1 MSRQYDRVVSIPFA
15 AWSDHLKVAW
25 TDAFP
30 RDVYDLADAPN
41 PKAEI
46 LAQKSLDNALQAFEG
61 YFWHLAGANPAAL
74 SRPLE
79 QILTRPD
86 VESYVRV
93 LHARLAGPRGMQLK
107 PSTIVSYLER
117 LHSAAARFAPNA
129 KFGWLLRLTQ
139 ELRPPPRTPDM
150 PALTTQQLIRTGLVA
165 MRLARRRLRRWQKKH
180 GSRRHQP
187 RPLVLY
193 RDGLM
198 IVFAALFPMRPE
210 NLRELEIGE
219 MFAPPNALDDR
230 YYVNIPA
237 NMTKT
242 GEPIQDYVP
251 RQLTVYF
258 DYYFAWIRSRFHAA
272 PTSRDVWLTLEG
284 EDMAYITLY
293 GAVRRTT
300 LRIAGKSIRPHQ
312 FRHAAATASERLGRS
327 SAATARIVNHASIQ
341 TAKDHYIAEKRP
353 SIFRVTVKLFRL

>member
-1 MSRQYDRVVSIPFA
+1 
-15 AWSDHLKVAW
+15 
-25 TDAFP
+25 
-30 RDVYDLADAPN
+30 
-41 PKAEI
+41 

-61 YFWHLAGANPAAL
+61 FLWHLSTSNPAAL

-93 LHARLAGPRGMQLK
+93 LHARLAGPRRTQLK
-107 PSTIVSYLER
+107 ASTIVTYLER
-117 LHSAAARFAPNA
+117 LRYAAARFAPNA
-129 KFGWLLRLTQ
+129 NFGWLLRLTQ

-150 PALTTQQLIRTGLVA
+150 PALTTQQLIRTGLIA
-165 MRLARRRLRRWQKKH
+165 MRWARRRLRQWQKKH
-180 GSRRHQP
+180 GSRRYQP
-187 RPLVLY
+187 RGLVLY

-198 IVFAALFPMRPE
+198 IVFAALFPLRAE

-219 MFAPPNALDDR
+219 MFAPPNAFDDR
-230 YYVNIPA
+230 YYVKIPA

-251 RQLTVYF
+251 RQLTAFF
-258 DYYFAWIRSRFHAA
+258 DYYFTFIRSRFHAA
-272 PTSRDVWLTLEG
+272 PTSHQVWLTLEG
-284 EDMAYITLY
+284 EDMAYMTLY
-293 GAVRRTT
+293 AAVKRTT

-327 SAATARIVNHASIQ
+327 SAATARIVNHASTQ

-353 SIFRVTVKLFRL
+353 SRFRVTVKLFRL